1 MGRRLLICGLL
12 GIVGL
17 TSGTRRAR
25 AEPSSDDKALATLL
39 FQQGRALLSA
49 GNVAEACQKLEE
61 SQRLDPGGGTIL
73 NLALCHEQEGRF
85 ARSWSEFKEAMVIA
99 RRDGRRDREAEAANH
114 IAALEPRLSRLTI
127 VVPAEAQVEGLLI
140 ERDGHALGPGAWS
153 TAIPIDG
160 GEHSVR
166 ASALGRDPFTTTIVI
181 AKELDARTV
190 EIPVLATPVVVVS
203 SSETSL
209 SAATL
214 PSRSPAPRAVRLRWP
229 GIVAAGVGVV
239 LLGGA
244 GYVLATAL
252 KARDDS
258 NSHCWI
264 DGCDDAGVQQR
275 NKAVARG
282 DLATLLGIGGTA
294 LVATGAT
301 LLYFDRRSSAS
312 PANNGSANGSAARRP
327 ERIRARFLLGAAP
340 GTVVTGIEGGF

>member
-1 MGRRLLICGLL
+1 
-12 GIVGL
+12 
-17 TSGTRRAR
+17 
-25 AEPSSDDKALATLL
+25 
-39 FQQGRALLSA
+39 
-49 GNVAEACQKLEE
+49 
-61 SQRLDPGGGTIL
+61 
-73 NLALCHEQEGRF
+73 
-85 ARSWSEFKEAMVIA
+85 
-99 RRDGRRDREAEAANH
+99 
-114 IAALEPRLSRLTI
+114 LTI
-127 VVPAEAQVEGLLI
+127 VVPAEAQVEGLVI

-181 AKELDARTV
+181 ARESDDRTV

-203 SSETSL
+203 RADTSL
-209 SAATL
+209 SATTL
-214 PSRSPAPRAVRLRWP
+214 PSGNPAPRAIRLRWP

-244 GYVLATAL
+244 GYALATAL

-258 NSHCWI
+258 NSDCWI
-264 DGCDDAGVQQR
+264 DGCDDAGVQKR

-282 DLATLLGIGGTA
+282 DLATLLGIGGIA

-301 LLYFDRRSSAS
+301 LLYFDRRSNAS
-312 PANNGSANGSAARRP
+312 PAKNGIANASAARGP
-327 ERIRARFLLGAAP
+327 ARIRARFLLGAAP